1 MRPAS
6 PAERERLNATF
17 ATLCRIPSPTWQE
30 DVIAAHLRAELEGM
44 GLAVEVDDFG
54 NLLARI
60 PGRRDE
66 WVMLCAHMDTVALT
80 AEVEPVVVDGGWENA
95 NDGILG
101 ADNKA
106 AVAVLLEV
114 ARRVSV
120 EGAPVGIEFLL
131 TRAEEVGLRG
141 AAAFDRSRSNA
152 AFAFVFD
159 HATPIGEVIVASP
172 TLYDVRA
179 EFRGRASHAGLC
191 PEAGRN
197 AIVAAAAAIAALPN
211 GRLDED
217 TTANVGGIHGGS
229 GSTNVVAERCT
240 VAIETRSIRP
250 ARVEEVVAQIVDA
263 LHDGANAHDCD
274 VDIACEKH
282 FDGYRHKSGSP
293 ALAAA
298 EAALRACGH
307 EPRRVQSGGGSD
319 ANAFEVAGL
328 HCVNVANGTEHAHE
342 PTERVTVAA
351 LEDMLDVTLALVTE
365 SAARID
371 GGAAQ

>member
-6 PAERERLNATF
+6 PAERERLNETF
-17 ATLCRIPSPTWQE
+17 AALCRIESPTWQE
-30 DVIAAHLRAELEGM
+30 DEIAGRLRGDLEAM
-44 GLAVEVDDFG
+44 GLAVEEDDFG

-60 PGRRDE
+60 PGRRPD

-80 AEVEPVVVDGGWENA
+80 APVEPVVVDGGWENA

-114 ARRVSV
+114 ARRASI
-120 EGAPVGIEFLL
+120 EGAPVGIELLL

-141 AAAFDRSRSNA
+141 AAAFDRSRSKA

-179 EFRGRASHAGLC
+179 EFRGKAAHAGLC
-191 PEAGRN
+191 PEHGRN

-211 GRLDED
+211 GRLDDD
-217 TTANVGGIHGGS
+217 TTVNVGGIQGGS

-263 LHDGANAHDCD
+263 LHDGANATDCD
-274 VDIACEKH
+274 VDITSQKH
-282 FDGYRHKSGSP
+282 FDAYRHKPSSP

-307 EPRRVQSGGGSD
+307 EPRRVHSGGGSD

-328 HCVNVANGTEHAHE
+328 HCVNLANGTERAHE
-342 PTERVTVAA
+342 PTERVAVAA
-351 LEDMLDVTLALVTE
+351 LETMLDVTLALVSE
-365 SAARID
+365 AAERID
-371 GGAAQ
+371 GGASQ